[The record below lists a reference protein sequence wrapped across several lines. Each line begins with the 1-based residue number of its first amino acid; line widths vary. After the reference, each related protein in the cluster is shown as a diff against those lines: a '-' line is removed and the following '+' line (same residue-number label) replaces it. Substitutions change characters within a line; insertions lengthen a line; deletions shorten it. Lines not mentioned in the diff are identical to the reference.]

1 MTRTRSAR
9 FTAAAVALCLAALP
23 LACGDSSSGGL
34 FDTSCSDI
42 GKKPADLSSSVKAT
56 PLIILI
62 DVNSNTAAMAKRISD
77 DVAGVIGD
85 VTDTA
90 PDLIITGYASGG
102 VGTSLKKID
111 CMDSNEYV
119 FVGGNERRQDAD
131 RTELKKQLAAAI
143 EKTVRATKVAA
154 TGDSRVLLRQ
164 VPTIVKPTEASKV
177 ILWSTFLA
185 QGSDCLAFDPGESPS
200 DALATQVADR
210 CAQGNLLPTLTGSSL
225 TVVGA
230 GFSDDRPEL
239 TPFGKSLA
247 LQLCRRMTPECD
259 VR

>member
-9 FTAAAVALCLAALP
+9 FTAAALTLCLAALP
-23 LACGDSSSGGL
+23 LACGDSSGGL

-56 PLIILI
+56 PLIVLI

-85 VTDTA
+85 VTNTA
-90 PDLIITGYASGG
+90 PDLIITGYSSGG
-102 VGTSLKKID
+102 VGTSLKKIA

-119 FVGGNERRQDAD
+119 FVGGNQRRQEAD
-131 RTELKKQLAAAI
+131 RTDLKTQLAAAI
-143 EKTVRATKVAA
+143 EKSVRTTKVAA

-164 VPTIVKPTEASKV
+164 VSTIVKPGEASKV

-200 DALATQVADR
+200 DSLASQVADR

-230 GFSDDRPEL
+230 GFSDERPEL

-247 LQLCRRMTPECD
+247 LQLCKRMTQECD